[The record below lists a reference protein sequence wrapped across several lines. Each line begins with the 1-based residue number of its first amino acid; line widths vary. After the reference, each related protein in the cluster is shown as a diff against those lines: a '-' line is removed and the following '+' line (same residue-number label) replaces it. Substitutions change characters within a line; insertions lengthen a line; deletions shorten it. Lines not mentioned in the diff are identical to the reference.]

1 MRQAIV
7 GLGLLVM
14 VACGGGGGSPTSPS
28 VVPPVS
34 APPPSGWPAGTIV
47 QLVNGDSGNVV
58 SGTLIVAGATVP
70 VGAPLAAA
78 AGNGATVDVSAPG
91 FLPRQTLV
99 RTGETRL
106 LLWPDSSGLPA
117 DYTRSLVYTT
127 VPASPGILEVLI
139 SMRRLPTRTRTIA
152 VVPSAAIQNDP
163 EAMEAHRAAIDGLNA
178 ATAPLGV
185 SYRLGGAG
193 DLSIPTQVDP
203 ALGSCVDH
211 STRAF
216 TNLWLSSAEITR
228 AEINYCGTAI
238 SSTVGTIV
246 HELGHSFGLL
256 HSLDP
261 NDMMYPYARSSRAV
275 GPTARE
281 ALTIGL
287 MRGRR
292 AGTQWPDNDRNAIGA
307 AGTRVETV
315 VD

>member
-1 MRQAIV
+1 M
-7 GLGLLVM
+7 
-14 VACGGGGGSPTSPS
+14 
-28 VVPPVS
+28 
-34 APPPSGWPAGTIV
+34 
-47 QLVNGDSGNVV
+47 
-58 SGTLIVAGATVP
+58 
-70 VGAPLAAA
+70 AAA
-78 AGNGATVDVSAPG
+78 AANGATVDVSARG
-91 FLPRQTLV
+91 YLPRQTLA

-106 LLWPDSSGLPA
+106 LLWPDSSGLPG

-127 VPASPGILEVLI
+127 VPASPGVLEVLT
-139 SMRRLPTRTRTIA
+139 SMRRLPTRTRTVA
-152 VVPSAAIQNDP
+152 VVPSAAIQADP
-163 EAMEAHRAAIDGLNA
+163 EAMEAHRAAIDALNA

-203 ALGSCVDH
+203 ALGSCVDR

-246 HELGHSFGLL
+246 HELGHAFGLR

-261 NDMMYPYARSSRAV
+261 NDTMYPNARSSRSL

-281 ALTIGL
+281 ALTMSL
-287 MRGRR
+287 MRARR
-292 AGTQWPDNDRNAIGA
+292 PGTEWPDNDRQSTAVA
-307 AGTRVETV
+307 AVRVETV